1 MIAHGGNEIRIIFGY
16 FVPHKIRENI
26 WARISYHMELYTAT
40 AGSLVTHFKRAT
52 PHSILFLL
60 IRIVQ
65 KKIKSLSFI
74 LKEKFS
80 KDCVCLLYNS
90 ISWNSLSP
98 TDSKQSITPVMCKYA

>member
-65 KKIKSLSFI
+65 KKSNLWALYWKKSFLKIVFVYYTIVLAGI
-74 LKEKFS
+74 LYPQ
-80 KDCVCLLYNS
+80 LIAN
-90 ISWNSLSP
+90 N
-98 TDSKQSITPVMCKYA
+98 Q